1 MFDRMVELQKLGDDA
16 LVDAAKANV
25 LNVILEPD
33 ARANVILKAAK
44 CIRDGGTAYF
54 TVYEG
59 DGSGEGRQ
67 TSSGWQNNRKTADY
81 VSEIGRYFDGVQ
93 RKGKLIIATNPKE
106 NLPKAS
112 WEVEPGHGV
121 RFSVREFEDGRKYVK
136 ADWQVLFG
144 NNQESWSE
152 RLEDYINVKIRR
164 GQDVRLIAED
174 GDILLLRKRLPES

>member
-1 MFDRMVELQKLGDDA
+1 M
-16 LVDAAKANV
+16 
-25 LNVILEPD
+25 
-33 ARANVILKAAK
+33 
-44 CIRDGGTAYF
+44 
-54 TVYEG
+54 
-59 DGSGEGRQ
+59 
-67 TSSGWQNNRKTADY
+67 
-81 VSEIGRYFDGVQ
+81 
-93 RKGKLIIATNPKE
+93 
-106 NLPKAS
+106 
-112 WEVEPGHGV
+112 